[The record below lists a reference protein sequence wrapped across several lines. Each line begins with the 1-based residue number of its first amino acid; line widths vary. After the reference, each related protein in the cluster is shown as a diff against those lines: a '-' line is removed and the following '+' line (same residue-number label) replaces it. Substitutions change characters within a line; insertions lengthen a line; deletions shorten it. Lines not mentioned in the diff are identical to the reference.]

1 MNDRHARQLAWVCE
15 QGDRLR
21 RLARGRGE
29 EPELDRLLT
38 ALRYSGAADVPV
50 LLTEIEDLL
59 RRCGVPGA
67 LRGGPPPLA
76 GTDHGGH
83 PVEEFYLCPRGR
95 DSRCARLVHAFD
107 VTMAESGDPVCHVV
121 GEPLRLR
128 RL

>member
-1 MNDRHARQLAWVCE
+1 MNDRYARQLAWVCE

-21 RLARGRGE
+21 RLVRGRDE
-29 EPELDRLLT
+29 ERELDRLLK
-38 ALRYSGAADVPV
+38 ALHHGGTADVPG
-50 LLTEIEDLL
+50 LLRKIEDLL

-67 LRGGPPPLA
+67 LRGGPPPLT
-76 GTDHGGH
+76 GDEH

-95 DSRCARLVHAFD
+95 DSPCTRLVHAFD
-107 VTMAESGDPVCHVV
+107 VTMKASGDPVCHIT

>member
-1 MNDRHARQLAWVCE
+1 MDDRHARQLAWVCE

-38 ALRYSGAADVPV
+38 ALRQDGTADVPV
-50 LLTEIEDLL
+50 LLAEVEELL

-67 LRGGPPPLA
+67 LRGGPPALV

-83 PVEEFYLCPRGR
+83 PVEEFYLCPRER
-95 DSRCARLVHAFD
+95 DVRCIRLVHAFD
-107 VTMAESGDPVCHVV
+107 VTMAAGGDPVCHVT
-121 GEPLRLR
+121 GRPLRLR